1 MNHPVVFSQ
10 VIRLASVT
18 CLLVL
23 SCVACAQTADVA
35 PEERVYRVSSWKDLH
50 VAHKG
55 LIGRLD
61 GVVAGAFTEKVGE
74 LFAENWQLLDEYAQ
88 VSTLDKRFATDVMA
102 ALNEAIPATQAA
114 KIVSN
119 ARTRCPARH
128 SVICK
133 QITSALVPAGT

>member
-1 MNHPVVFSQ
+1 MSCPVVFDQ
-10 VIRLASVT
+10 VIRLSSVA
-18 CLLVL
+18 CLLIV
-23 SCVACAQTADVA
+23 SCVVCAQTADLA

-61 GVVAGAFTEKVGE
+61 GVVAGAFTEKVGD
-74 LFAENWQLLDEYAQ
+74 LFAENWQLLDEYAE
-88 VSTLDKRFATDVMA
+88 VSALDKRFAADVLA

-114 KIVSN
+114 KIASN

-128 SVICK
+128 SSICK
-133 QITSALVPAGT
+133 QITSALAPTGK